1 MPENRS
7 RRLSASRLTSTDVRS
22 RAQRLTNAV
31 FEMKSASF
39 TRHVPKTVGEAVSML
54 ATFAADDGRVLAG
67 GQSLVPMMALRM
79 ARPAHLVDINEVAGL
94 DRIVNRNGRLAIG
107 ALVRH
112 GAFHQPVVEGPLGR
126 LLTAVVQSIGHY
138 PIRMRGTMC
147 GSLAHADP
155 GSEWCLT
162 AATLDAELAVRN
174 QDGERRIPSNMFFNG
189 IMSTA
194 LKEDELLIEVR
205 FPILPLDTI
214 FGFYEFNR
222 RARDLA
228 LAASLVTYRLE
239 EGRIRDARLGI
250 GGAEP
255 TPRRIPAAEAAL
267 NGKRP
272 GSEAFRLAAR
282 TAAEAIE
289 PMEDSQIS
297 VAYRRDLLEVV
308 VQRALEQSL

>member
-1 MPENRS
+1 
-7 RRLSASRLTSTDVRS
+7 
-22 RAQRLTNAV
+22 
-31 FEMKSASF
+31 MKSASF
-39 TRHVPKTVGEAVSML
+39 TRHVPKTVGEAISML
-54 ATFAADDGRVLAG
+54 ARLAAEDGRVLAG

-79 ARPAHLVDINEVAGL
+79 ARPAHLIDINEVAGL
-94 DRIVNRNGRLAIG
+94 DTIVNDNGRLAIG

-112 GAFHQPVVEGPLGR
+112 GAFHQPVTEGPLGR
-126 LLTAVVQSIGHY
+126 LLTVVADSIGNY

-162 AATLDAELAVRN
+162 AATLDAELVVRN
-174 QDGERRIPSNMFFNG
+174 QDGERRIPSNLFFDG
-189 IMSTA
+189 IMSTT
-194 LKEDELLIEVR
+194 LKEDELLVEIR
-205 FPILPLDTI
+205 FPILPMDTM
-214 FGFYEFNR
+214 FGFFEFSH

-239 EGRIRDARLGI
+239 EGRMRDARLGI

-255 TPRRIPAAEAAL
+255 TPRRIAAAEVAL
-267 NGKRP
+267 NGRRP

-282 TAAEAIE
+282 TAAHAVE
-289 PMEDSQIS
+289 PMDDSQIG
-297 VAYRRDLLEVV
+297 VEHRRDLVEAV